1 MHFLL
6 TLSIMFESTQEI
18 VIAVVAGLSL
28 LIGVIVAAVKVG
40 AFASIMGLLFTVPFV
55 LLMLFN
61 VRCLIFG
68 GCNVWAWIMTVL
80 IGIQSI
86 VGIFT
91 IGELDSLNSMTDE

>member
-1 MHFLL
+1 
-6 TLSIMFESTQEI
+6 MFETTQEI

-28 LIGVIVAAVKVG
+28 LIGVVVSAVKVG
-40 AFASIMGLLFTVPFV
+40 ALASIMGLLFTVPFI

-61 VRCLIFG
+61 IRCLIFG
-68 GCNVWAWIMTVL
+68 GCNVWAWIVTVL

-91 IGELDSLNSMTDE
+91 IGELKNLNGGTSE

>member
-1 MHFLL
+1 
-6 TLSIMFESTQEI
+6 MFESTQEI

-28 LIGVIVAAVKVG
+28 LIGVIVSAVKVG
-40 AFASIMGLLFTVPFV
+40 ALYSIIGLLFTIPFI

-68 GCNVWAWIMTVL
+68 SCNVWAWIVTTL

-86 VGIFT
+86 SGIFMV
-91 IGELDSLNSMTDE
+91 GELDSLNGAADE